1 MAENIFHRS
10 STQSDPFVDSFPGF
24 LILSEFEREGF
35 SLKSNEDDEY
45 PYQEGFEDDGY
56 FEDKDFDEEDDYSDE
71 EDEFDEDD
79 YDDQELEE
87 DEDYDDMIDEED

>member
-10 STQSDPFVDSFPGF
+10 SSQSDPFVDSFPGF
-24 LILSEFEREGF
+24 LTLSEFEREGF
-35 SLKSNEDDEY
+35 RLKSNEDDEY

-56 FEDKDFDEEDDYSDE
+56 FEDKDFEED
-71 EDEFDEDD
+71 DEFDEDD

-87 DEDYDDMIDEED
+87 DEDYDDMIDDED